1 MSERGIQLWPRP
13 TPGLLEE
20 RTSGSGPAF
29 AAYVYLLSR
38 AATLVAATGIAVVTT
53 SSLGAVLARWDGGW
67 YLSIVRSGYPSFV
80 PAGLGISAQSSIA
93 FFPGYPLLIRAL
105 SAPFGLPP
113 VFVGCAISIVAG
125 LAATVGLWQL
135 AVRLS
140 DEGAADRS
148 VVLFAFF
155 PSAFVLSMVYADALF
170 VALSVWCLVALV
182 DRRWLAAGAA
192 AAAAGLV
199 RPTAVALCVA
209 CAWGAVVAIRN
220 GGSWRALV
228 APALA
233 PWGALLYLGYTW
245 VHTGEAFAFF
255 EVESRGWGN
264 HLDVGASNIRAALR
278 HLGEMQLTFF
288 VALVAL
294 VVIGMGAGLWLM
306 IRWHAPGVVVAYVA
320 VVIGL
325 SILGSNPVSMPRFLL
340 AAFPLL
346 IPLARRLSYRTT
358 MAIAAM
364 SGVLMATYFFVTGLS
379 PHLPP

>member
-1 MSERGIQLWPRP
+1 LGP
-13 TPGLLEE
+13 LEE
-20 RTSGSGPAF
+20 RASGSGPAF
-29 AAYVYLLSR
+29 GVAAYLLSR
-38 AATLVAATGIAVVTT
+38 VATLVAACGIAVIST
-53 SSLGAVLARWDGGW
+53 SSLGSVMARWDGGW
-67 YLSIVRSGYPSFV
+67 YLSIVRDGYPSFV
-80 PAGLGISAQSSIA
+80 PPGVGVAAQSSIA
-93 FFPGYPLLIRAL
+93 FFPGYPLLIRAS
-105 SAPFGLPP
+105 SAPFGLSP
-113 VFVGCAISIVAG
+113 VFAGCAVSLLAG

-140 DEGAADRS
+140 DEGTADRS

-170 VALSVWCLVALV
+170 IALSVWCLLALL
-182 DRRWLAAGAA
+182 DRRWLAAGVA

-233 PWGALLYLGYTW
+233 PWGALLYLGYIW
-245 VHTGEAFAFF
+245 IHTGDAVAFF
-255 EVESRGWGN
+255 ELESRGWGN
-264 HLDVGASNIRAALR
+264 HLDLGASNIRAALS
-278 HLGEMQLTFF
+278 HLGEMRLTFF
-288 VALVAL
+288 VALVAFI
-294 VVIGMGAGLWLM
+294 VGGMGAGLWLL
-306 IRWHAPGVVVAYVA
+306 IRWRAPGVVVAYVS
-320 VVIGL
+320 VVVGL

-358 MAIAAM
+358 MAVAAT
-364 SGVLMATYFFVTGLS
+364 SGVLMTTHFFVTGLS
-379 PHLPP
+379 RHLPP

>member
-1 MSERGIQLWPRP
+1 MSERGIRSSPWP

-20 RTSGSGPAF
+20 RASGSGPAF
-29 AAYVYLLSR
+29 AVHVYLLSR
-38 AATLVAATGIAVVTT
+38 AATLVAATGIAAIATT
-53 SSLGAVLARWDGGW
+53 SLGSVLARWDGGW

-80 PAGLGISAQSSIA
+80 PPGVGIAAQSSIA

-105 SAPFGLPP
+105 STPFGLSP
-113 VFVGCAISIVAG
+113 VFAGCAVSLFAG
-125 LAATVGLWQL
+125 VAATVGLWQL

-140 DEGAADRS
+140 DEGTADRS

-170 VALSVWCLVALV
+170 LALSVWCLLALL
-182 DRRWLAAGAA
+182 DRRWLEAGAA

-220 GGSWRALV
+220 GGSRRALV

-233 PWGALLYLGYTW
+233 PCGALTYLGYIW
-245 VHTGEAFAFF
+245 IHTGDALAFF

-278 HLGEMQLTFF
+278 HLGEMRLTFF
-288 VALVAL
+288 VALVAF
-294 VVIGMGAGLWLM
+294 VVIGMGAGLWLL
-306 IRWHAPGVVVAYVA
+306 IRWHAPGVVVAYVS

-325 SILGSNPVSMPRFLL
+325 SILGSNPVSIPRFLL

-358 MAIAAM
+358 MVIAAM
-364 SGVLMATYFFVTGLS
+364 SGALMATHFFVTGLS
-379 PHLPP
+379 QHLPP

>member
-1 MSERGIQLWPRP
+1 MSERGIQLSPRP
-13 TPGLLEE
+13 TLGPLEE
-20 RTSGSGPAF
+20 RASGSGPAF
-29 AAYVYLLSR
+29 AVSVYLLSR
-38 AATLVAATGIAVVTT
+38 AATLVAACGIAVIST
-53 SSLGAVLARWDGGW
+53 SSIGSVLARWDGGW
-67 YLSIVRSGYPSFV
+67 YLSIVRDGYPSFV
-80 PAGLGISAQSSIA
+80 PPGVGVAAQSSIA

-105 SAPFGLPP
+105 SSPFGLSP
-113 VFVGCAISIVAG
+113 VFVGCAVSLIAG

-140 DEGAADRS
+140 DEGTADRS

-170 VALSVWCLVALV
+170 IALSVWCLLALL
-182 DRRWLAAGAA
+182 DKRWLAAGAA

-220 GGSWRALV
+220 GGSWRALI

-233 PWGALLYLGYTW
+233 PWGALLYLGYIW
-245 VHTGEAFAFF
+245 IHTGDAFAFF

-278 HLGEMQLTFF
+278 HLGEMRLTFF
-288 VALVAL
+288 VALVAF
-294 VVIGMGAGLWLM
+294 VVGGMGVGLWLL
-306 IRWHAPGVVVAYVA
+306 IRWHAPGVVVAYVS

-358 MAIAAM
+358 MAIAAT
-364 SGVLMATYFFVTGLS
+364 SGVLMATHFFVTGLS

>member
-1 MSERGIQLWPRP
+1 MSERGILMSPRP
-13 TPGLLEE
+13 TLGPLNEHA
-20 RTSGSGPAF
+20 SGNGPAF
-29 AAYVYLLSR
+29 AVSVYLLSR
-38 AATLVAATGIAVVTT
+38 VATLVAACGIAVISTT
-53 SSLGAVLARWDGGW
+53 SLGSVLARWDGGW
-67 YLSIVRSGYPSFV
+67 YLSIVRDGYPSFV
-80 PAGLGISAQSSIA
+80 PPGVGVAAQSSIA

-105 SAPFGLPP
+105 SMRFGLSP
-113 VFVGCAISIVAG
+113 VVAGCAVSLIAG
-125 LAATVGLWQL
+125 LVATVGLWRL

-140 DEGAADRS
+140 DEGTADRS

-155 PSAFVLSMVYADALF
+155 PSAFVLTMVYADALF
-170 VALSVWCLVALV
+170 IALSVWCLLALL
-182 DRRWLAAGAA
+182 DRRWLTAGVA

-233 PWGALLYLGYTW
+233 PLGVLLYLGYIW
-245 VHTGEAFAFF
+245 IHTGDAFAFF

-278 HLGEMQLTFF
+278 HLGEMRLTFF
-288 VALVAL
+288 VAVVA
-294 VVIGMGAGLWLM
+294 VVVGAMGVGLWLL
-306 IRWHAPGVVVAYVA
+306 IRWHAPGVVVAYVS

-325 SILGSNPVSMPRFLL
+325 SILGSNAVSMPRFLL

-358 MAIAAM
+358 MTIAAI
-364 SGVLMATYFFVTGLS
+364 SGVLMATHFFVTGLS
-379 PHLPP
+379 QHLPP